1 MKFVMLF
8 GLEEKVEKENGNFF
22 ILVSL
27 KREIREENHNLANDI
42 SAIFP
47 ATLLLLVKKIQKN
60 SYTI

>member
-27 KREIREENHNLANDI
+27 KREIKENHNLANDT

-47 ATLLLLVKKIQKN
+47 ATLLLLVTKIQKI